1 MKKTRKSLIAL
12 VLSLS
17 MLFALVSGCGNVQTK
32 DEASGNTG
40 SSAGTSSNVS
50 SGNTE
55 KPAPDKNVI
64 PSEPVT
70 LLYTSSLE
78 KIANIVRDQL
88 TKAGFQVEMSA
99 QTDNASYKEQKK
111 AGNYDIAIDN
121 HSSPT
126 GNPDFYVRPIVYT
139 GGSLNLNGYSN
150 AEVDAMI
157 DEASAMPLGTYWDV
171 YDSINEKITTELAW
185 VTPLYAEFK
194 ARACVDKVFDVNTL
208 SWLSTYGNFTYND
221 ASLNDTR
228 TLKLGTTNFTFTTFD
243 PIRAD
248 DASIG
253 SFAMNSYIRLVD
265 QDTNYNPVT
274 KGSLSRSIAT
284 SEDATQYYFLLRDD
298 CFFTRLNADTTLQPT
313 NVMVSGEDVV
323 YSLNRARDKN
333 SIPLHQTYSNFEK
346 ITEVALVTDMAEL
359 NGKTNTGSTIIDALN
374 DGLATPISELVATR
388 DKVDNDAGRYQ
399 LVRLT
404 TSDPFPQILAYL
416 SNHSGGIVDSEWVE
430 SINSKVD
437 FANYDAS
444 KDTLYGDF
452 TGVQK
457 ANYANTISS
466 SGRYV
471 LRYIDDYGAVLQKNP
486 GYCTEDDPTGGA
498 KIKEVNVVFLANA
511 DSALSALRAGDID
524 VNWSVA
530 TTKFDT
536 VREDSN
542 LALGKFLGQRL
553 WYLSYNVSDASVCSD
568 LAVRQAIANSI
579 NLNEVQAGMG
589 EVIVSDTI
597 FMCLKEEG

>member
-1 MKKTRKSLIAL
+1 MKKMSKSLIAM
-12 VLSLS
+12 VLCLS
-17 MLFALVSGCGNVQTK
+17 MIFVLAAGCGVKTK
-32 DEASGNTG
+32 DQANSGTPG
-40 SSAGTSSNVS
+40 SSTSDNGGSENNS
-50 SGNTE
+50 DAS
-55 KPAPDKNVI
+55 VI
-64 PSEPVT
+64 PSKPLT

-88 TKAGFQVEMSA
+88 TKAGFQVQMSV

-126 GNPDFYVRPIVYT
+126 GNPDFYVRPIAYT

-157 DEASAMPLGTYWDV
+157 DEASALPLGTYWDA
-171 YDSINEKITTELAW
+171 YNAINAKLTDELAW
-185 VTPLYAEFK
+185 FTPLYAEFK
-194 ARACVDKVFDVNTL
+194 ARACVDSVFDVNTL
-208 SWLSTYGNFTYND
+208 SWLSTYGNFTFKD
-221 ASLNDTR
+221 AAQNDTR

-265 QDTNYNPVT
+265 QDANYNPVT
-274 KGSLSRSIAT
+274 EGSLSRSIAT
-284 SEDATQYYFLLRDD
+284 SEDATQFYFLLRDD

-346 ITEVALVTDMAEL
+346 ITEVALVTDLAEL
-359 NGKTNTGSTIIDALN
+359 DGQTNEGKSILDALN
-374 DGLATPISELVATR
+374 AGLATPISELVATR
-388 DKVDNDAGRYQ
+388 DEVDNDAGRYQ

-430 SINSKVD
+430 SINSQVD

-457 ANYANTISS
+457 ANYANTISA

-471 LRYIDDYGAVLQKNP
+471 LRYIDDYGAVLEKNP
-486 GYCTEDDPTGGA
+486 GYCTDDDPTGAA
-498 KIKEVNVVFLANA
+498 KIKNVNVVFLANA
-511 DSALSALRAGDID
+511 DSALSALRSGDID
-524 VNWSVA
+524 VNWSVS

-536 VREDSN
+536 VRSDSN

-553 WYLSYNVSDASVCSD
+553 WYLSYNINSTSACSD
-568 LAVRQAIANSI
+568 LAVRKAVANAI
-579 NLNEVQAGMG
+579 NLDEVKAGMG
-589 EVIVSDTI
+589 EVIVSDSI
-597 FMCLKEEG
+597 FMCLTEQE

>member
-1 MKKTRKSLIAL
+1 MKKRNSLIAL
-12 VLSLS
+12 VLCLS
-17 MLFALVSGCGNVQTK
+17 MLLVMATGCGVKTK
-32 DEASGNTG
+32 DQANSNSPSTSDNSNDQNNSDAS
-40 SSAGTSSNVS
+40 
-50 SGNTE
+50 
-55 KPAPDKNVI
+55 VI
-64 PSEPVT
+64 PTTPVR

-88 TKAGFQVEMSA
+88 TKAGFQVEMNA

-126 GNPDFYVRPIVYT
+126 GNPDFCVRPIAYT
-139 GGSLNLNGYSN
+139 GGSLNLNGYSD

-157 DEASAMPLGTYWDV
+157 DEASAMPLGSYWSA
-171 YDSINEKITTELAW
+171 YEAINEQVTDELAW
-185 VTPLYAEFK
+185 FTPLYAEFK
-194 ARACVDKVFDVNTL
+194 ARACVDAIFDVNTL
-208 SWLSTYGNFTYND
+208 SWLSTYGSFTYND

-265 QDTNYNPVT
+265 QDSNYNPVT
-274 KGSLSRSIAT
+274 EGSLSRSIAT
-284 SEDATQYYFLLRDD
+284 SEDATQFYFLLRDD

-313 NVMVSGEDVV
+313 SVMVSGEDVV
-323 YSLNRARDKN
+323 YSLNRARDKD

-346 ITEVALVTDMAEL
+346 ITEVTLITDLSEL
-359 NGKTNTGSTIIDALN
+359 DGQTNEGTTILDALN
-374 DGLATPISELVATR
+374 AGLSTPISELVATR
-388 DKVDNDAGRYQ
+388 GEVDNDAGRYQ

-430 SINSKVD
+430 SINSQVD

-457 ANYANTISS
+457 ANYANTISA

-471 LRYIDDYGAVLQKNP
+471 LRYIDDYGAVLEKNP
-486 GYCTEDDPTGGA
+486 GYCTDDDPTGAA
-498 KIKEVNVVFLANA
+498 KIKSVNVVFLANA
-511 DSALSALRAGDID
+511 DSALSALRSGDID

-536 VREDSN
+536 VRSDSN
-542 LALGKFLGQRL
+542 LALGKFLGQRF
-553 WYLSYNVSDASVCSD
+553 WYLSYNIDSASVCSD
-568 LAVRQAIANSI
+568 LAVRKAIAGSI

-589 EVIVSDTI
+589 EVIVSDSI
-597 FMCLKEEG
+597 FMCLTEQD